1 MQTMAMNGSSI
12 DFVNVWT
19 FGTPRTLI
27 NQFLD
32 AYNSGVSVAWEITTA
47 GGYVYNYSGTWRYS
61 NNFNRTSSELLSGG
75 SDFSYDDGLWGA
87 NNGTVDGN
95 GNGNIVWGHGNY
107 DSSDSSTCYTVYMN
121 GSSNSAS
128 GLVNM
133 MYYR

>member
-1 MQTMAMNGSSI
+1 M
-12 DFVNVWT
+12 
-19 FGTPRTLI
+19 I

-47 GGYVYNYSGTWRYS
+47 GGSVYNYSATWRYS
-61 NNFNRTSSELLSGG
+61 NNFNRTRSELLSGG
-75 SDFSYDDGLWGA
+75 SNFSNDDGLWGA

-95 GNGNIVWGHGNY
+95 GGGNIVWGHGNY
-107 DSSDSSTCYTVYMN
+107 DSSDGSCGTVYMN
-121 GSSNSAS
+121 GSSNSSS